1 MSLANAHQTLDSS
14 RHEILSNW
22 VESEPLGLIL
32 NTLGIEKSHYQTQVA
47 EPVFDYLSEMLLT
60 QTKKPDCPAMRKLVE
75 TFLDSDMHAE
85 DVFLNCTTLKNI
97 IIHTLYSQHVVHK
110 EVQTVATIMDQ
121 NLYEMIK
128 LYSHQKMLQDKRF
141 HFHAKLIEEHLA
153 LSKTDPE
160 GIITYVTDAYCDLS
174 GYRPDELIGKTH
186 AILRHE
192 EMTDAF
198 FAQMWQQLN
207 EAHQW
212 NGIIKNRTKYGGEF
226 IAKTEILPYYDEDGA
241 LIEFIAIRHDIT
253 DQMLSHKDPLTSL
266 DNRRFLKDKLHR
278 ILQEN
283 PDTALI
289 MIDIDHFKD
298 LNDTYGH
305 LFGDEVLKALA
316 HLLRQVTHQEDMCVR
331 WGGEEFMIV
340 LPQRSLPQAARIA
353 ESIRTR
359 TAELCLDKNGKEI
372 EVHCSLGVTAYQQQ
386 EPIDALIER
395 VDNNLYQ
402 AKNKGRNCVVAF

>member
-1 MSLANAHQTLDSS
+1 VSLANAHQTLESS
-14 RHEILSNW
+14 RHKILSGW
-22 VESEPLGLIL
+22 VESEPLDLIL
-32 NTLGIEKSHYQTQVA
+32 TTLGMQKRQYQTQVA
-47 EPVFDYLSEMLLT
+47 EPVFDYLTEMLLT

-85 DVFLNCTTLKNI
+85 DVFLNCSTLKNI
-97 IIHTLYSQHVVHK
+97 IIHTLYSQDVPHA
-110 EVQTVATIMDQ
+110 EVQTVATIMDR
-121 NLYEMIK
+121 NLYEMIRI
-128 LYSHQKMLQDKRF
+128 YSHEKMLQEKRLLF
-141 HFHAKLIEEHLA
+141 HTKLIEEHVA

-160 GIITYVTDAYCDLS
+160 GIITYVTDAYCNLS
-174 GYRPDELIGKTH
+174 GYRAEELVGNTH

-192 EMTDAF
+192 DMTDAF

-207 EAHQW
+207 QAHYW
-212 NGIIKNRTKYGGEF
+212 KGIIKNRSKYGDEF
-226 IAKTEILPYYDEDGA
+226 IAKTEIIPYYDEDGA
-241 LIEFIAIRHDIT
+241 LLEFIAIRHDIT

-266 DNRRFLKDKLHR
+266 YNRRFLKDKLNR
-278 ILQEN
+278 ILLKH
-283 PDTALI
+283 PITALI

-305 LFGDEVLKALA
+305 LLGDEVLKALA
-316 HLLRQVTHQEDMCVR
+316 HLLRQLTRPEDMSVR

-340 LPQRSLPQAARIA
+340 LPQRSLEQAAQIA
-353 ESIRTR
+353 ETIRKK
-359 TAELCLDKNGKEI
+359 TAQLRVSKNGKDI

-402 AKNKGRNCVVAF
+402 AKNKGRNCVVAV